1 MNFQGYALKLKSRA
15 ETKHFPTR
23 HHEIADTI
31 IKTFPDITFKQAFF
45 GIVRRIGCDATNEAL
60 KESKGKGV
68 KYFFGCVR
76 NSKREITIR

>member
-1 MNFQGYALKLKSRA
+1 MDIAAYTLKLKSRA
-15 ETKHFPTR
+15 ETKHYASR

-31 IKTFPDITFKQAFF
+31 IKTFPDIPWKTAFF